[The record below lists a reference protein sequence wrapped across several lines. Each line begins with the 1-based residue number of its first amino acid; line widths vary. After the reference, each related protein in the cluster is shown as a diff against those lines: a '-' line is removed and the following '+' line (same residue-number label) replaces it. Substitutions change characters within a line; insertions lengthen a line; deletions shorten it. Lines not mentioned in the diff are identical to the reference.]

1 MNEALDFETYLVI
14 SNNKFEI
21 YLLDI
26 KNFKNLYK
34 KEFKYQTDLEQ
45 IDLNLLDE
53 FLEKNIFSIEKVAGS
68 FVNKINLIIQNK
80 TILNLDL
87 SVKKKNYSENISD
100 VFLKNILT
108 DVKDLFKESYREYK
122 LMHMLI
128 NKYIINEESYT
139 SLKDEINSDE
149 ICLEIKLISIS
160 NLIVF
165 EIENI
170 LKKYQI
176 QVINY
181 FDKEYLKDFFKDEQL
196 EISHMAN
203 KILNG
208 INNNEVLLTS
218 KNTKKLGFFEKF
230 FQLFS

>member
-1 MNEALDFETYLVI
+1 MNEAIDFETYLVI
-14 SNNKFEI
+14 SNDKFEI

-26 KNFKNLYK
+26 KNFENLYK
-34 KEFKYQTDLEQ
+34 KEFKYQTDLEK

-53 FLEKNIFSIEKVAGS
+53 FLEKHIFSIEKVSGS

-128 NKYIINEESYT
+128 NKYIVNEESYT
-139 SLKDEINSDE
+139 SLKNETNSDE

>member
-1 MNEALDFETYLVI
+1 MNEAIDFETYLVI
-14 SNNKFEI
+14 SNDKFEI

-34 KEFKYQTDLEQ
+34 KEFKYQTDLEK

-53 FLEKNIFSIEKVAGS
+53 FLEKHIFSIEKVAGS

-87 SVKKKNYSENISD
+87 SVKKKNYSQNISD

-122 LMHMLI
+122 LIHMLI
-128 NKYIINEESYT
+128 NKYIVNEKSYT
-139 SLKDEINSDE
+139 SLKDETNSDE

-160 NLIVF
+160 NSIVF

>member
-1 MNEALDFETYLVI
+1 MNEAIDFETYLVI
-14 SNNKFEI
+14 SNDKFEI

-26 KNFKNLYK
+26 KNFENLYK
-34 KEFKYQTDLEQ
+34 KEFKYQTDLEK

-53 FLEKNIFSIEKVAGS
+53 FLEKHIFSIEKVAGS

-87 SVKKKNYSENISD
+87 SVKKKNYSQNISD

-122 LMHMLI
+122 LIHMLI
-128 NKYIINEESYT
+128 NKYIVNEESYT
-139 SLKDEINSDE
+139 SLKNETNSDE

>member
-1 MNEALDFETYLVI
+1 MNEAIDFETYLVI

-34 KEFKYQTDLEQ
+34 KEFKYQTDLEK

-53 FLEKNIFSIEKVAGS
+53 FLEKHIFSIEKVAGS
-68 FVNKINLIIQNK
+68 FVNKINLIIQSK

-87 SVKKKNYSENISD
+87 SVKKKNYSQNISE

-108 DVKDLFKESYREYK
+108 DIKDLFKESYREYK
-122 LMHMLI
+122 LIHMLI

-139 SLKDEINSDE
+139 SLKDKINSDE

-160 NLIVF
+160 NLIAF

-208 INNNEVLLTS
+208 VNNNQVLLTS

>member
-1 MNEALDFETYLVI
+1 MNEAIDFETYLVI
-14 SNNKFEI
+14 SNDKFEI

-26 KNFKNLYK
+26 KNFENLYK
-34 KEFKYQTDLEQ
+34 KEFKYQTDLEK

-53 FLEKNIFSIEKVAGS
+53 FLENNIFSIEKVAGS
-68 FVNKINLIIQNK
+68 FVNKINVIIQNK

-87 SVKKKNYSENISD
+87 SVKKKNYSQNISD

-128 NKYIINEESYT
+128 NKYIVNEESYT
-139 SLKDEINSDE
+139 SLKNETNSDE

>member
-1 MNEALDFETYLVI
+1 
-14 SNNKFEI
+14 
-21 YLLDI
+21 
-26 KNFKNLYK
+26 
-34 KEFKYQTDLEQ
+34 
-45 IDLNLLDE
+45 
-53 FLEKNIFSIEKVAGS
+53 
-68 FVNKINLIIQNK
+68 
-80 TILNLDL
+80 
-87 SVKKKNYSENISD
+87 
-100 VFLKNILT
+100 
-108 DVKDLFKESYREYK
+108 
-122 LMHMLI
+122 MHMLI
-128 NKYIINEESYT
+128 NKYIVNEESYT
-139 SLKDEINSDE
+139 SLKDETNSDE

-160 NLIVF
+160 NLVVF

>member
-1 MNEALDFETYLVI
+1 MNEAIDFETYLVI
-14 SNNKFEI
+14 SNDKFEI

-26 KNFKNLYK
+26 KNFENLYK
-34 KEFKYQTDLEQ
+34 KEFKYQTDLEK

-53 FLEKNIFSIEKVAGS
+53 FLEKHIFSIEKVAGS

-87 SVKKKNYSENISD
+87 SVKKKNYSQNISD

-122 LMHMLI
+122 LIHMLI
-128 NKYIINEESYT
+128 NKYIVNEKSYT
-139 SLKDEINSDE
+139 SLKDETNSDE

>member
-1 MNEALDFETYLVI
+1 MNEAIDFETYLVI
-14 SNNKFEI
+14 SDDKLEI
-21 YLLDI
+21 YLLDL

-34 KEFKYQTDLEQ
+34 KEFKYQTDLEK

-68 FVNKINLIIQNK
+68 FVNKINVIIQNK

-87 SVKKKNYSENISD
+87 SVKKKNYSQNISD

-108 DVKDLFKESYREYK
+108 DIKDLFKESYREYK

-160 NLIVF
+160 KLVVF

-181 FDKEYLKDFFKDEQL
+181 FDKKYLKDFFKDEQL
-196 EISHMAN
+196 EISYMAN
-203 KILNG
+203 KTLNG
-208 INNNEVLLTS
+208 INDNEVLLTS

>member
-1 MNEALDFETYLVI
+1 MNEAIDFETYLVI

-34 KEFKYQTDLEQ
+34 KEFKYQTDLDK

-68 FVNKINLIIQNK
+68 FVNKINLIIQSK

-87 SVKKKNYSENISD
+87 SVKKKNYSQNISD

-108 DVKDLFKESYREYK
+108 DIKDLFKESYREYK

-160 NLIVF
+160 NLIIF

>member
-1 MNEALDFETYLVI
+1 MNEVIDFETYLVI
-14 SNNKFEI
+14 SNDKFEI

-34 KEFKYQTDLEQ
+34 KEFKYQTDLEK

-53 FLEKNIFSIEKVAGS
+53 FLENNIFSIEKEAGS
-68 FVNKINLIIQNK
+68 FVNKINVIIQNK

-87 SVKKKNYSENISD
+87 SVKKKNYSQNISD

-108 DVKDLFKESYREYK
+108 DIKDLFKESYREYK

-128 NKYIINEESYT
+128 NKYIINEEIYT

-196 EISHMAN
+196 EISYMAN
-203 KILNG
+203 KTLNG
-208 INNNEVLLTS
+208 INNKEVLLTS

>member
-1 MNEALDFETYLVI
+1 MNEAIDFETYLVI
-14 SNNKFEI
+14 SNDKFEI

-26 KNFKNLYK
+26 KKFKNLYK
-34 KEFKYQTDLEQ
+34 KEFKYQTDLEK

-68 FVNKINLIIQNK
+68 FVNKINVIIQNK

-87 SVKKKNYSENISD
+87 SVKKKNYSQNISD

-108 DVKDLFKESYREYK
+108 DIKDLFKESYREYK

-160 NLIVF
+160 NLTVF

-196 EISHMAN
+196 EISYMAN
-203 KILNG
+203 KTLNG

>member
-1 MNEALDFETYLVI
+1 MNEAIDFETYLVI
-14 SNNKFEI
+14 SNDKFEI

-34 KEFKYQTDLEQ
+34 KEFKYQTDLEK

-53 FLEKNIFSIEKVAGS
+53 FLEKHIFSIEKVAGG

-87 SVKKKNYSENISD
+87 SVKKKNYSQNISD

-128 NKYIINEESYT
+128 NKYIVNEESYT
-139 SLKDEINSDE
+139 SLKDETNSDE

-160 NLIVF
+160 NLVVF

>member
-1 MNEALDFETYLVI
+1 MNEVIDFETYLVI
-14 SNNKFEI
+14 SNDKFEI
-21 YLLDI
+21 YLLDL

-34 KEFKYQTDLEQ
+34 KEFKYQTDLEK

-53 FLEKNIFSIEKVAGS
+53 FLENNIFSIEKEAGS
-68 FVNKINLIIQNK
+68 FVNKINVIIQNK

-87 SVKKKNYSENISD
+87 SVKKKNYSQNISD
-100 VFLKNILT
+100 VFLQNLLT
-108 DVKDLFKESYREYK
+108 DIKDLFKESYREYK

-160 NLIVF
+160 NLTVF

-196 EISHMAN
+196 EISYMAN
-203 KILNG
+203 KTLNG

-218 KNTKKLGFFEKF
+218 KHTKKLGFFEKF

>member
-1 MNEALDFETYLVI
+1 MNEAIDFETYLVI
-14 SNNKFEI
+14 SNDKFEI
-21 YLLDI
+21 YLLDL

-34 KEFKYQTDLEQ
+34 KEFKYQTDLEK

-68 FVNKINLIIQNK
+68 FVNKINVIIQNK

-87 SVKKKNYSENISD
+87 SVKKKNYSQNISD

-108 DVKDLFKESYREYK
+108 DIKDLFKESYREYK

-128 NKYIINEESYT
+128 NKYIINEEIYT

-160 NLIVF
+160 NLTVF

-196 EISHMAN
+196 EISYMAN
-203 KILNG
+203 KTLNG

>member
-1 MNEALDFETYLVI
+1 MNEAIDFETYLVI

-34 KEFKYQTDLEQ
+34 KEFKYQTDLEK

-68 FVNKINLIIQNK
+68 FVNKINLIIQSK

-87 SVKKKNYSENISD
+87 SVKKKNYSQNISD

-108 DVKDLFKESYREYK
+108 DIKDLFKESYREYK

-181 FDKEYLKDFFKDEQL
+181 FDQQYLKDFFKDEQL
-196 EISHMAN
+196 EISQMAN

-208 INNNEVLLTS
+208 VNNNQVLLTS

>member
-1 MNEALDFETYLVI
+1 MNEAIDFETYLVI
-14 SNNKFEI
+14 SNDKFEI
-21 YLLDI
+21 YLLDT

-34 KEFKYQTDLEQ
+34 KEFKYQTYLEK
-45 IDLNLLDE
+45 IDLNLLDK
-53 FLEKNIFSIEKVAGS
+53 FLEKHIYSIEKVAGS

-87 SVKKKNYSENISD
+87 SVKKKNYSQNISD

-108 DVKDLFKESYREYK
+108 DVKDLFKESYRDYK

-128 NKYIINEESYT
+128 NKYIFKEENYA
-139 SLKDEINSDE
+139 SLKDETNSDE

-160 NLIVF
+160 NLTVF

-181 FDKEYLKDFFKDEQL
+181 FDKEYLKNFFKDEHL

-230 FQLFS
+230 FQFFS

>member
-1 MNEALDFETYLVI
+1 MNEAIDFETYLVI
-14 SNNKFEI
+14 SNDKFEI

-26 KNFKNLYK
+26 KNFENLYK
-34 KEFKYQTDLEQ
+34 KEFKYQTDLEK

-53 FLEKNIFSIEKVAGS
+53 FLEKHIFSIEKVAGS

-87 SVKKKNYSENISD
+87 SVKKKNYSQNISD

-122 LMHMLI
+122 LIHMLI
-128 NKYIINEESYT
+128 NKYIVNEKSYT
-139 SLKDEINSDE
+139 SLKDETNSDE
-149 ICLEIKLISIS
+149 IFLEIKLISIS
-160 NLIVF
+160 NSIVF

>member
-1 MNEALDFETYLVI
+1 MNEAIDFETYLVI
-14 SNNKFEI
+14 SNDKFEI
-21 YLLDI
+21 YLLDL

-34 KEFKYQTDLEQ
+34 KEFKYQTELEK

-68 FVNKINLIIQNK
+68 FVNKINVIIQNK

-87 SVKKKNYSENISD
+87 SVKKKNYSQNISD

-108 DVKDLFKESYREYK
+108 DIKDLFKESYREYK

-128 NKYIINEESYT
+128 NKYIINEEIYT

-181 FDKEYLKDFFKDEQL
+181 FDKKYLKDFFKDEQL
-196 EISHMAN
+196 EISYMAN
-203 KILNG
+203 KTLNG
-208 INNNEVLLTS
+208 INDNEVLLTS

>member
-1 MNEALDFETYLVI
+1 MNEAIDFETYLVI
-14 SNNKFEI
+14 SNDKFEI

-26 KNFKNLYK
+26 KNFENLYK
-34 KEFKYQTDLEQ
+34 KEFKYQTDIEK

-53 FLEKNIFSIEKVAGS
+53 FLEKHIFSIEKVAGS

-87 SVKKKNYSENISD
+87 SVKKKNYSQNISD

-128 NKYIINEESYT
+128 NKYIIDGNSYS
-139 SLKDEINSDE
+139 SLQDKINSEE
-149 ICLEIKLISIS
+149 IILEIKLIAILNSI
-160 NLIVF
+160 IF
-165 EIENI
+165 DIENI

-176 QVINY
+176 QVNNY
-181 FDKEYLKDFFKDEQL
+181 LDKAYIKDFYRHKKID
-196 EISHMAN
+196 ISHQAHKLLSGSN
-203 KILNG
+203 I
-208 INNNEVLLTS
+208 NEVRIISKTS
-218 KNTKKLGFFEKF
+218 QKQGFFEKF

>member
-1 MNEALDFETYLVI
+1 MNEAIDFETYLVI
-14 SNNKFEI
+14 SNDKFEI

-26 KNFKNLYK
+26 KNFENLYK
-34 KEFKYQTDLEQ
+34 KEFKYQTDLEK

-53 FLEKNIFSIEKVAGS
+53 FLEKHIFSIEKVAGS

-128 NKYIINEESYT
+128 NKYIVNEESYT
-139 SLKDEINSDE
+139 SLKNETNSDE

-160 NLIVF
+160 NLVVF

>member
-1 MNEALDFETYLVI
+1 MNEAIDFETYLVI
-14 SNNKFEI
+14 SNDKFEI
-21 YLLDI
+21 YLLDL

-34 KEFKYQTDLEQ
+34 KEFKYQTELEK

-68 FVNKINLIIQNK
+68 FVNKINVIIQNK

-87 SVKKKNYSENISD
+87 SVKKKNYSQNISD

-108 DVKDLFKESYREYK
+108 DIKDLFKESYREYK

-128 NKYIINEESYT
+128 NKYIINEEIYT

-160 NLIVF
+160 NLVVF

-181 FDKEYLKDFFKDEQL
+181 FDKKYLKDFFKDEQL
-196 EISHMAN
+196 EISYMAN
-203 KILNG
+203 KTLNG

>member
-1 MNEALDFETYLVI
+1 MNEAIDFETYLVI
-14 SNNKFEI
+14 SNDKFEI

-26 KNFKNLYK
+26 KNFENLYK

-87 SVKKKNYSENISD
+87 SVKKKNYSEKISD

-128 NKYIINEESYT
+128 NKYIVNEESYT

-149 ICLEIKLISIS
+149 ICLEMKLISIS
-160 NLIVF
+160 NLIAF

-196 EISHMAN
+196 EISCMAN

>member
-1 MNEALDFETYLVI
+1 MNEAIDFETYLVI

-34 KEFKYQTDLEQ
+34 KEFKYKTDLEK

-68 FVNKINLIIQNK
+68 FVNKINLIIQSK
-80 TILNLDL
+80 KILNLDL
-87 SVKKKNYSENISD
+87 SVKKKNYSQNISH

-108 DVKDLFKESYREYK
+108 DIKDLFKESYREYK

-203 KILNG
+203 KTLNG

>member
-1 MNEALDFETYLVI
+1 MNEAIDFETYLVI
-14 SNNKFEI
+14 SNDKFEI

-26 KNFKNLYK
+26 KNFENLYK

-203 KILNG
+203 KTLNG

>member
-1 MNEALDFETYLVI
+1 MNEAINFETYLVI
-14 SNNKFEI
+14 SNDKFEI

-26 KNFKNLYK
+26 KNFENLYK
-34 KEFKYQTDLEQ
+34 KEFKYQTDLEK

-53 FLEKNIFSIEKVAGS
+53 FLEKHIFSIEKVVGS

-128 NKYIINEESYT
+128 NKYIVNEESYT
-139 SLKDEINSDE
+139 SLKNETNSDE

>member
-1 MNEALDFETYLVI
+1 MNEAIDFETYLVI
-14 SNNKFEI
+14 SNDKFEI

-34 KEFKYQTDLEQ
+34 KEFKYQTDLEK

-68 FVNKINLIIQNK
+68 FVNKINVIIQNK

-87 SVKKKNYSENISD
+87 SVKKKNYSQNISD

-108 DVKDLFKESYREYK
+108 DIKDLFKESYREYK

-128 NKYIINEESYT
+128 NKYIINEEIYT

-160 NLIVF
+160 NLVVF
-165 EIENI
+165 EIESI

-181 FDKEYLKDFFKDEQL
+181 FDKEYLKDFFKDEEL
-196 EISHMAN
+196 EVSQMAN
-203 KILNG
+203 KMLNG